1 MHSIKMA
8 GGTEL
13 DEEKL
18 QNAIAEVQKAVNE
31 VDGKMNE
38 YLTAEI
44 HATGWPL
51 NVIYDKIVH
60 IIVQGQ
66 DQYRSTNWTMS
77 MIIPNSEE

>member
-1 MHSIKMA
+1 MA

-18 QNAIAEVQKAVNE
+18 QNTIAEVQKAVNE
-31 VDGKMNE
+31 VEGNMNE

-51 NVIYDKIVH
+51 NVIYEKI
-60 IIVQGQ
+60 INMKMQDQ
-66 DQYRSTNWTMS
+66 DQYRSTSWTMS